1 MPQLN
6 FASPIPQT
14 DWTRQLS
21 YWLAHEF
28 SFLAY
33 FNGNQYQYPEG
44 NFERIFFAGN
54 TPLDTNQIWQS
65 DSRTKVGI
73 IGYEFKNKIESLES
87 LNPPILDLPETC
99 FFEAELIIKEHQGQI
114 WSNQKLPS
122 EFWGN
127 LTSVSLPSHPPIR
140 CEWTPQITKEQYIKS
155 VQSIQ
160 DQILE
165 GETYEM
171 NFCQAYIG
179 NYEKWDPIGAY
190 FRLNEIS
197 PMPFSAFFKSAEK
210 WIVSASPERFIKK
223 TGLRIIAQPIKG
235 TIRRGGTDAE
245 DNYFKHQLST
255 SPKEQAENL
264 MITDL
269 MRNDLS
275 KLSEIGSVRVDE
287 LFGIYS
293 MPKVF
298 QMISTVSAILKPPT
312 NLKQIIYATFPMGSM
327 TGAPK
332 IRTMNL
338 IDEQETFQRGWFSGA
353 LGWVDEQGDFDFS
366 VVIRS
371 IIADLAAKK
380 LYFGV
385 GSAIT
390 FDADPEQE
398 YQECQLKIQAIV
410 ELLRGT

>member
-122 EFWGN
+122 EFWEN

-197 PMPFSAFFKSAEK
+197 PMPFSSLQR
-210 WIVSASPERFIKK
+210 S
-223 TGLRIIAQPIKG
+223 GL
-235 TIRRGGTDAE
+235 
-245 DNYFKHQLST
+245 YQLR
-255 SPKEQAENL
+255 Q
-264 MITDL
+264 
-269 MRNDLS
+269 RDLS
-275 KLSEIGSVRVDE
+275 K
-287 LFGIYS
+287 
-293 MPKVF
+293 
-298 QMISTVSAILKPPT
+298 
-312 NLKQIIYATFPMGSM
+312 KQG
-327 TGAPK
+327 
-332 IRTMNL
+332 
-338 IDEQETFQRGWFSGA
+338 
-353 LGWVDEQGDFDFS
+353 
-366 VVIRS
+366 
-371 IIADLAAKK
+371 
-380 LYFGV
+380 
-385 GSAIT
+385 
-390 FDADPEQE
+390 
-398 YQECQLKIQAIV
+398 
-410 ELLRGT
+410 